1 MIFPGFYTVMAMPDV
16 GTDEDFARRQ
26 DTASGTHTK
35 ARDVSTVPSARS
47 STP

>member
-26 DTASGTHTK
+26 DPASDRHAM
-35 ARDVSTVPSARS
+35 ARGVSTAPSARS

>member
-26 DTASGTHTK
+26 DPASDRHAMACG
-35 ARDVSTVPSARS
+35 VSTVPSARS